1 MSLSA
6 RSPRRRLSAAF
17 IAQNTALAWIAI
29 GLAAAALWPV
39 YSSGRYVVLVLVTLV
54 TGSAVAILGARF
66 RWPAYVMVL
75 ASFAVLLVTGVPLAV
90 PGAAVA
96 GVLPSLDGLQQLV
109 VGLALGWK
117 QLVTIQTPVGAYQA
131 LLVPALVLVLAT
143 TGTSVTI
150 ALRARFGELG
160 AIPPAVLFIAGIVL
174 GPMRVP
180 WPVPLTLAL
189 LVVILLWL
197 AWRRRLRR
205 RAAIRALAEAAPD
218 AQGRPLETSGERG
231 FTARAAL
238 AGAVILV
245 LAGAGSVG
253 AAIALPPS
261 GDRQVLRTALQQP
274 FDPRDYPSPLSGFRH
289 YLRAGEV
296 DQPQLVVQGLPQ
308 DARIRIA
315 TLDSYDGVVYAVGS
329 DAVSSASGD
338 FVRIPQSV
346 DRSKDQGRPVD
357 VRITVKDYTG
367 VWVPTI
373 GDTSTVTFS
382 GQSAATLGD
391 DYFFNATTGTAA
403 DLHALGSGDSYEL
416 TGVLPEQ
423 PTRAQIGDATP
434 GSAQVPRIEVMP
446 DDLAVHLDGYVQGK
460 TTPGSRLLAAID
472 GMRAEGY
479 ISHGLSGSEPA
490 SRSGHSADRI
500 SELFTARQMIGD
512 AEQYAVAGALMARQL
527 GFPARVVFGFATD
540 QSGDDVTIS
549 GADVTAWIEVDT
561 AQYGWVAIDPVPPVR
576 PIPQVTPQDPNK
588 VARPESIVPP
598 PPDKADPNLDQT
610 TPDSSKDS
618 SDAVDPALL
627 VLLQVLRIA
636 GWALVVIA
644 VLMAPFLIVIAAKAR
659 RRRLRRRAATPLE
672 RIQGGWDEFADAV
685 VDHGLEPPPAATRSE
700 LAGVVGTLPSRV
712 LAAVADRAV
721 FAPGL
726 ADERDADRVWD
737 AVADL
742 RASLDDGLSRRRR
755 LLALVSLRSLGRY
768 HVRNLLRRGGAASRG
783 SR

>member
-1 MSLSA
+1 MSA
-6 RSPRRRLSAAF
+6 RTGGRTRPSAAF
-17 IAQNTALAWIAI
+17 VVQSTAMAWLAI
-29 GLAAAALWPV
+29 GLASAALWPV
-39 YSSGRYVVLVLVTLV
+39 YSSGRYVVLVVVTLA

-75 ASFAVLLVTGVPLAV
+75 VSFGVLLLTGVPLAV
-90 PGAAVA
+90 PSAAVA
-96 GVLPSLDGLQQLV
+96 GVLPTLDGLRQLV

-117 QLVTIQTPVGAYQA
+117 QLLTIQTPVGAYQG

-143 TGTSVTI
+143 TVTSVTV
-150 ALRARFGELG
+150 ALRTRFGELG
-160 AIPPAVLFIAGIVL
+160 AIPPALLFIAGIVL
-174 GPMRVP
+174 GPTRVP

-189 LVVILLWL
+189 LVVILIWL

-205 RAAIRALAEAAPD
+205 RAAILALAQAAPD
-218 AQGRPLETSGERG
+218 AQGRPLETAGERG

-253 AAIALPPS
+253 AAVALPPR
-261 GDRQVLRTALQQP
+261 GDREVLRTAFQQP

-289 YLRAGEV
+289 YLRDGEA
-296 DQPQLVVQGLPQ
+296 DRPQLVVQGLPK

-329 DAVSSASGD
+329 DAVDAASGD

-346 DRSKDQGRPVD
+346 DRSRDPGRPVD
-357 VRITVKDYTG
+357 VRITVKDYEG

-373 GDTSTVTFS
+373 GDTSSVSFS
-382 GQSAATLGD
+382 GPDAAALTD
-391 DYFFNATTGTAA
+391 DYVFNATTGTAA
-403 DLHALGSGDSYEL
+403 DLQALHSGDSYEL
-416 TGVLPEQ
+416 TGVLPPQ
-423 PTRAQIGDATP
+423 PTRDQIGGATP
-434 GSAQVPRIEVMP
+434 GPAQVPRIQVMP

-460 TTPGSRLLAAID
+460 STPGTRLLAAID
-472 GMRAEGY
+472 GMRQEGY

-490 SRSGHSADRI
+490 SRSGHAADRI

-527 GFPARVVFGFATD
+527 GFPARVVFGFDSD
-540 QSGDDVTIS
+540 QSGGDVTIS

-576 PIPQVTPQDPNK
+576 PIPQETPQDPNK

-610 TPDSSKDS
+610 SPDSTTDTPSGL
-618 SDAVDPALL
+618 DPALL
-627 VLLQVLRIA
+627 VLLEVLRIA
-636 GWALVVIA
+636 GWVLLALI
-644 VLMAPFLIVIAAKAR
+644 VLAAPFVVVVAAKAR
-659 RRRLRRRAATPLE
+659 RRRLRRRAPTPLE

-685 VDHGLEPPPAATRSE
+685 VDHGLEPPPSATRSE
-700 LAGVVGTLPSRV
+700 VAGVVGTLPSRV

-721 FAPGL
+721 FAPGD

-768 HVRNLLRRGGAASRG
+768 HVRNLLRPGGAARG
-783 SR
+783 AR